1 MTKLEEVEIK
11 LEAAR
16 QHLALS
22 KETRDRL
29 QEKADQEENLAIKDI
44 LTVGVLHMNTIIS
57 EQESEIA
64 EADIML
70 LNYKARL
77 AALQQ

>member
-22 KETRDRL
+22 KETRDRI
-29 QEKADQEENLAIKDI
+29 QDKADQEENLVIKDI
-44 LTVGVLHMNTIIS
+44 LTVSVLHMNTIIA
-57 EQESEIA
+57 EQESEIG
-64 EADIML
+64 EASIML
-70 LNYKARL
+70 FNYKARL
-77 AALQQ
+77 AASQQ

>member
-22 KETRDRL
+22 KETRDRM
-29 QEKADQEENLAIKDI
+29 QEKADQEENLVIKDI
-44 LTVGVLHMNTIIS
+44 LTVSVLHMNTIIA
-57 EQESEIA
+57 EQESEIG
-64 EADIML
+64 EASIML
-70 LNYKARL
+70 FNYKARL
-77 AALQQ
+77 AASQQ

>member
-22 KETRDRL
+22 KETRDRM
-29 QEKADQEENLAIKDI
+29 QNKADQEEDLVVKDI
-44 LTVGVLHMNTIIS
+44 LTVGVLHMTTIIA
-57 EQESEIA
+57 EQESEIN
-64 EADIML
+64 EASMML